1 MHRGRAVWCGL
12 YAYSH
17 SNANMQSSCNA
28 SAMLRYP
35 CNINGRLEDRQ
46 WPTTLCASMG
56 FTLPSAIKAFLR
68 RSVAEQG
75 FPFQLKAID
84 RYAMQWQCTV
94 EEDAVRKVMTITA
107 EKNHRKSERRK
118 KLGLV
123 PGKAYCVA
131 DIPESYFIECWKD
144 DELERFIGSLPF
156 DQVKDLQ
163 AIMYLGRG
171 DYDTFNEA
179 RGDLERFGW
188 GGINKSRLT
197 KSLKNHRSSKRT

>member
-1 MHRGRAVWCGL
+1 MHL
-12 YAYSH
+12 
-17 SNANMQSSCNA
+17 
-28 SAMLRYP
+28 
-35 CNINGRLEDRQ
+35 
-46 WPTTLCASMG
+46 
-56 FTLPSAIKAFLR
+56 
-68 RSVAEQG
+68 
-75 FPFQLKAID
+75 
-84 RYAMQWQCTV
+84 QCTV

-188 GGINKSRLT
+188 GNKQVEVNQIAEKSPILETYLNNGLSRM
-197 KSLKNHRSSKRT
+197 RKRDWASYSIAQEDVEQ

>member
-1 MHRGRAVWCGL
+1 
-12 YAYSH
+12 
-17 SNANMQSSCNA
+17 
-28 SAMLRYP
+28 
-35 CNINGRLEDRQ
+35 
-46 WPTTLCASMG
+46 
-56 FTLPSAIKAFLR
+56 
-68 RSVAEQG
+68 
-75 FPFQLKAID
+75 
-84 RYAMQWQCTV
+84 MQWQCTV

-118 KLGLV
+118 KLGLA

-188 GGINKSRLT
+188 GINKSRLT